1 MLTTQLPLEVIQR
14 GNVTSA
20 QGIADE
26 LIEWSRKNRVVL
38 NPDKFKE
45 LRISFSRNPEPFEAV
60 IIDGNEIEVV
70 NNAKLLGITITD
82 NSTCN
87 AHVNEVVKK
96 ASKKLYFLVQLKR
109 ARLPPSDLVLFYL
122 SCVRSSED
130 YEVPVFTTRFRN
142 TLRMS

>member
-1 MLTTQLPLEVIQR
+1 MINDLNIQLPLLWIFVNDATASEVIQK
-14 GNVTSA
+14 GNVSNA

-82 NSTCN
+82 NL
-87 AHVNEVVKK
+87 A
-96 ASKKLYFLVQLKR
+96 
-109 ARLPPSDLVLFYL
+109 
-122 SCVRSSED
+122 
-130 YEVPVFTTRFRN
+130 
-142 TLRMS
+142 